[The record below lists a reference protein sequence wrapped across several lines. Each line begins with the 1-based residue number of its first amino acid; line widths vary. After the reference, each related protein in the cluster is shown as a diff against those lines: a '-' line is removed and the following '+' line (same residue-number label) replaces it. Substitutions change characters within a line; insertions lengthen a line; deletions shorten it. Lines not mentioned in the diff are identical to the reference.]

1 MKYTVIRVLRNL
13 NGECE
18 SCTVERSFNNEAE
31 AKSFLSDINRYMASP
46 RLNWVLDSYIV
57 K

>member
-13 NGECE
+13 QGQCE
-18 SCTVERSFNNEAE
+18 SCTVERNFNNEAE
-31 AKSFLSDINRYMASP
+31 AKMFLSDINRYMSSA
-46 RLNWVLDSYIV
+46 RLNWVLDSYIA